1 MGLPQSGE
9 LAHVGIPGLA
19 PVIAMTLFMLGLGS
33 AIVAYWFSQARHDA
47 VGKAVGIGL
56 GVVAVGCLGLGTAI
70 PLIIHA
76 TPTFKRPSTTA
87 RLALISPRPGDVF
100 KGDPATVAV
109 SLQLEGGE
117 IVPFS
122 SLHLVP
128 NEGHIHLYLD
138 GSLVSMTGLES
149 QISASPG
156 QHVLRAEFVAV
167 DHGPFQPRVIAS
179 VAFQVEP

>member
-1 MGLPQSGE
+1 
-9 LAHVGIPGLA
+9 
-19 PVIAMTLFMLGLGS
+19 MLGLG
-33 AIVAYWFSQARHDA
+33 
-47 VGKAVGIGL
+47 GL
-56 GVVAVGCLGLGTAI
+56 TALCLVVATALPFLVGPDSI
-70 PLIIHA
+70 S
-76 TPTFKRPSTTA
+76 RPSSSA
-87 RLALISPRPGDVF
+87 RLAIVSPRHGETIH
-100 KGDPATVAV
+100 GTPASIAV
-109 SLQLEGGE
+109 ELRLDGGT
-117 IVPFS
+117 IVPGS

-167 DHGPFQPRVIAS
+167 DHEPFQPRVIAS